1 MLLRGLKWLVTPWLL
16 SDSGAAQAN
25 KALPEGK
32 WEEFAGQCGQSG
44 ASNGLRDKATFDHPK
59 GMCLTGAGQLI
70 IVDSMNACIRSIDL
84 ESGMVSTLAGE
95 CGVKGAED
103 GPADEA
109 RFSTGITSAW
119 CTPEG
124 PIAIADASVRWI
136 GAAGSFPVTPMPRP
150 QPDPHPQPGPS
161 KPSDQPTGAA
171 SWWGVVLWVLL
182 GSIAGA
188 GATAGWRT
196 DCSAGH
202 LRDLLSSRGSLSG
215 PSHHQETR
223 NNPRPTTPSWLQSV
237 VGSALLLPRLQHLKA
252 CFLALVRPGL
262 ACFGNAPAL
271 LHPAFR
277 CLPARPQGS
286 IHDAGFT
293 NSNEEMRSGALR
305 MRQQP
310 KAPITS
316 MLLPAK
322 DQAQESCRQLHMTKQ
337 APDSEAS
344 HQQSQSNSE
353 MDLISLSSEAEAMNQ
368 SKPSETVP
376 ASKWYG
382 FEDDLKTDHFLGYMG
397 AEDGSAADPSMD
409 KPAEGVSPMQRQG
422 CSKRP
427 TSGNL
432 PSIDDLLS
440 LGDSS
445 SDHVNSMAKDLI
457 QF

>member
-215 PSHHQETR
+215 PSHHQGVTGDEEQPQTNDPLLASER
-223 NNPRPTTPSWLQSV
+223 GRQRTPASPSATSQSMFPGFGQARAGMLRQRSRSPSPSLQMSPRSS
-237 VGSALLLPRLQHLKA
+237 
-252 CFLALVRPGL
+252 PGL
-262 ACFGNAPAL
+262 
-271 LHPAFR
+271 H
-277 CLPARPQGS
+277 S
-286 IHDAGFT
+286 
-293 NSNEEMRSGALR
+293 
-305 MRQQP
+305 
-310 KAPITS
+310 
-316 MLLPAK
+316 
-322 DQAQESCRQLHMTKQ
+322 
-337 APDSEAS
+337 
-344 HQQSQSNSE
+344 
-353 MDLISLSSEAEAMNQ
+353 
-368 SKPSETVP
+368 
-376 ASKWYG
+376 
-382 FEDDLKTDHFLGYMG
+382 
-397 AEDGSAADPSMD
+397 
-409 KPAEGVSPMQRQG
+409 
-422 CSKRP
+422 
-427 TSGNL
+427 
-432 PSIDDLLS
+432 
-440 LGDSS
+440 
-445 SDHVNSMAKDLI
+445 
-457 QF
+457 

>member
-32 WEEFAGQCGQSG
+32 WEEFAGQCGQS
-44 ASNGLRDKATFDHPK
+44 
-59 GMCLTGAGQLI
+59 GQLI

-237 VGSALLLPRLQHLKA
+237 
-252 CFLALVRPGL
+252 
-262 ACFGNAPAL
+262 
-271 LHPAFR
+271 
-277 CLPARPQGS
+277 
-286 IHDAGFT
+286 
-293 NSNEEMRSGALR
+293 
-305 MRQQP
+305 
-310 KAPITS
+310 
-316 MLLPAK
+316 
-322 DQAQESCRQLHMTKQ
+322 